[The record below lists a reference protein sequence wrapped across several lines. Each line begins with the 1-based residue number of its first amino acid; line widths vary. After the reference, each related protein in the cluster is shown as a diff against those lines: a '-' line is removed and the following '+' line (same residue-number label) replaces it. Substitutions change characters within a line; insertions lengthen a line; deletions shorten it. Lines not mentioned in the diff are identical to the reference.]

1 MTPMID
7 VVFQLIIFFLCTAS
21 FQIIEHA
28 LPSAVSVTSG
38 SEASASPPPPPP
50 EADFDEIVVRIVR
63 ENDAVVWRVNEIPF
77 TSVRAVRERLR
88 QIGSVNRQ
96 SPVILHPD
104 PNVPLGPVI
113 DAYDVARLEQ
123 FDVAF
128 AASVDGAASSHAASD
143 GP

>member
-1 MTPMID
+1 RDSAIEIPMTPMID

-96 SPVILHPD
+96 SPV
-104 PNVPLGPVI
+104 
-113 DAYDVARLEQ
+113 
-123 FDVAF
+123 
-128 AASVDGAASSHAASD
+128 
-143 GP
+143 